1 MADVSAEVLADLI
14 TALEAGKTFRD
25 FIQEN
30 NLQGTTT
37 APQIRQQFIQ
47 TFGQEYLQNIMRN
60 SMSVRMQNRWS
71 TMASRMQ
78 NVNQIDNMIT
88 VMTNAIAE
96 FEARKT
102 VVLASQSSSSVS

>member
-47 TFGQEYLQNIMRN
+47 TFGQEYLQNIMRI

>member
-78 NVNQIDNMIT
+78 NVTQIDSMINT
-88 VMTNAIAE
+88 MTNAITN
-96 FEARKT
+96 FEERK
-102 VVLASQSSSSVS
+102 VELLSQSSSTSS